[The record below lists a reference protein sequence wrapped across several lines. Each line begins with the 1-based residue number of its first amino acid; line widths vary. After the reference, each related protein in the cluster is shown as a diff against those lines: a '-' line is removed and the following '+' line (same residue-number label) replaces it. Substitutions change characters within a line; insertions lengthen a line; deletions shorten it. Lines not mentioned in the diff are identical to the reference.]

1 MSLHPPSKFRGTP
14 LWVALDGAIAELARS
29 REIVVNTAPDY
40 VIDHLCRELVAKR
53 LVVTEPVGDS

>member
-1 MSLHPPSKFRGTP
+1 MSLHPPSKFRGTQ
-14 LWVALDGAIAELARS
+14 LWAALDGAITELARS

-53 LVVTEPVGDS
+53 LVVTEAVGDS

>member
-14 LWVALDGAIAELARS
+14 LWAALGGAIAELAGS

-40 VIDHLCRELVAKR
+40 VIDYLCRELVAKR